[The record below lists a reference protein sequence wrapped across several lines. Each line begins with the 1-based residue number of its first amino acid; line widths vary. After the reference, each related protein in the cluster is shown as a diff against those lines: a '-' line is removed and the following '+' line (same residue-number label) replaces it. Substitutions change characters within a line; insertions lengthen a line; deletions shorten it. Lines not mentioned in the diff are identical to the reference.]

1 MRHHGKKTEFDT
13 AAAFRLTLIA
23 GLLAG
28 AAALTACSS
37 GSTRGELSQASPPAD
52 NGSSQGG
59 GMDGS
64 GGSGSGGGGSGG
76 DGSGGGQ
83 DGSSNGSGNA
93 TQRGALETSLSNIG
107 QAADNIIDTDAK
119 TALEGTGQTL
129 DKATGPL
136 TSGLAD
142 VTQAVGEGTGVGDPA
157 DGLLERVGGAVSAA
171 GNDISQTGVGG
182 NVGTGAAGLV
192 EGLGDTVASTGD
204 LLKNN
209 PDNPDPLNTT
219 LDHATGSVTA
229 LTDALGSEGGLLKP
243 IGTAAAE
250 LGASSSDPN
259 PVLQPALGN
268 TGQAVDNI
276 ARTHLAQPLSDTGR
290 SLDTVVAPAT
300 DAAANLGQAV
310 GDGVGVGSSANGVL
324 AKVGSALETAGGHAG
339 SSSSGLGGAVAN
351 VGSAVTASGGLV
363 HSSSISQ
370 NPVGQVLDHTTGAVD
385 ALTRERDGGGL
396 LSPVQGLLHH
406 SGPK

>member
-1 MRHHGKKTEFDT
+1 
-13 AAAFRLTLIA
+13 
-23 GLLAG
+23 
-28 AAALTACSS
+28 
-37 GSTRGELSQASPPAD
+37 
-52 NGSSQGG
+52 
-59 GMDGS
+59 MDGS

-76 DGSGGGQ
+76 DGSGGVG
-83 DGSSNGSGNA
+83 DGSGGGEGGSGNA
-93 TQRGALETSLSNIG
+93 TQRGALETSLSNTG
-107 QAADNIIDTDAK
+107 QAADNIIDTDAE

-142 VTQAVGEGTGVGDPA
+142 VTQAVGEGTGLGDPA

-171 GNDISQTGVGG
+171 GNDISQTGIGG
-182 NVGTGAAGLV
+182 NVGTGAGGLV

-209 PDNPDPLNTT
+209 PDNPEPLNTT

-268 TGQAVDNI
+268 TGLAVDNI

-290 SLDTVVAPAT
+290 SLDTVVAPVT
-300 DAAANLGQAV
+300 DAAGNLGQAV
-310 GDGVGVGSSANGVL
+310 GDGVGVGPAANGVL
-324 AKVGSALETAGGHAG
+324 AKVGGTLETAGGHAG

-363 HSSSISQ
+363 HSSPTSQ

-385 ALTRERDGGGL
+385 ALTRGRDGEGL
-396 LSPVQGLLHH
+396 LNPVQGLLHH